1 MKKIHKILL
10 FISLLLLFF
19 FSLYLYE
26 GNYHSDQ
33 LNVNNEELQICGT
46 NPMTGYDRS
55 GYCYMDPSD
64 RGTHTVCAT
73 MTDEFLD
80 FTKSKGNDLSTP
92 RSFFPGLKAGDNWC
106 LCALR
111 WKEAHKNGVAP
122 PVILESTHNKT
133 LQFVNLEQLK

>member
-80 FTKSKGNDLSTP
+80 FTKGKGNDLS
-92 RSFFPGLKAGDNWC
+92 SVVKPGQNWC

-111 WKEAHKNGVAP
+111 WKEAHDNGKAP
-122 PVILESTHNKT
+122 PVILESSHYKT
-133 LQFVNLEQLK
+133 LEFVNLDDLK